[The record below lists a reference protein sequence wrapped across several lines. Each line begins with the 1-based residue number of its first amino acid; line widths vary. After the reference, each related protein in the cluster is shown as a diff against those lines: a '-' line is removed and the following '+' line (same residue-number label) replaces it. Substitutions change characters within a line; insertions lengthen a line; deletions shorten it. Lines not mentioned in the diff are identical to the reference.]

1 MMTLVL
7 ASQSPRRRELL
18 ASLGVEFQTHSVDID
33 ESVRIGEA
41 ADHYVSRLAVE
52 KARAGLAHCTEAQWV
67 LGSDTT
73 VAIDGQILVKPESEA
88 DYQAMMH
95 TLSGRTHQV
104 YTAVAL
110 VSQQAE
116 YETRVCTEVTF
127 ADLADEHIQQY
138 WQTGEPADK
147 AGGYGIQGLGAIFVK
162 EIRGSYTNVV
172 GLPLHETA
180 QLLGQAG
187 LPIWQ
192 GRLRLVPTNEQ

>member
-1 MMTLVL
+1 MLVL

-18 ASLGVEFQTHSVDID
+18 ASLGVDFQTHSVDIV
-33 ESVRIGEA
+33 ESVRSSEA
-41 ADHYVSRLAVE
+41 ADRYVSRLALE
-52 KARAGLAHCTEAQWV
+52 KAQAGLAQRSDAQWV

-88 DYQAMMH
+88 DYQAMMR

-104 YTAVAL
+104 FTAVAL
-110 VSQQAE
+110 VSQQTLF
-116 YETRVCTEVTF
+116 ETRVCTDVTF
-127 ADLADEHIQQY
+127 TELTEDYIQHY

-147 AGGYGIQGLGAIFVK
+147 AGGYGIQGLGAIFVE
-162 EIRGSYTNVV
+162 EIRGSYSNVV

-180 QLLGQAG
+180 RLLGQAG

-192 GRLRLVPTNEQ
+192 GRLRLVPSNEQ